1 MSEQRSH
8 VYKWFIE
15 LDDGE
20 IEQWLRSQ
28 ALAGWHLKGF
38 RMPCR
43 FTFVRG
49 EPSDEVYRFDSF
61 APWKRSAEYDQL
73 CQDAGW
79 ELVFYWWGSYCWR
92 KPAAD
97 GQPNEIYTDTPSK
110 IARQQRLLM
119 YFGLTGLLLVFNL
132 LGSRDRQMDMLRM
145 VLTGVQAIMLL
156 PMSYLIWRTLSRL
169 RRLRRQAL

>member
-20 IEQWLRSQ
+20 IEQWLRAQ
-28 ALAGWHLKGF
+28 ALAGWHLQRF
-38 RMPCR
+38 LAPCR
-43 FTFVRG
+43 FSFVRG
-49 EPSDEVYRFDSF
+49 EPADEVYRFDSF
-61 APWKRSAEYDQL
+61 PAWKRSSDYEQL

-97 GQPNEIYTDTPSK
+97 GQPNEIYTDTASK
-110 IARQQRLLM
+110 IARQQRFLM
-119 YFGLTGLLLVFNL
+119 YFGLTGLLLIFNL
-132 LGSRDRQMDMLRM
+132 LGSRDREMDMLRM